1 MKLSALLS
9 CSLLCLSSVVLAQT
23 AGNGTTILKCI
34 KPGIVALT
42 FDDGPGQFNDQLL
55 ALLKKKNVAA
65 TFFVLGSMI
74 DQDAAQAAS
83 LKKMLDAGHQLASH
97 TYTHRVLDTLT
108 EDEMKLEMKNTS
120 DAIFKHAAVRPY
132 YMRAPQGEC
141 AAKCLQVMTDL
152 GYIVTRWN
160 VDTNDWRHA
169 TLPPAQATN
178 ASMAEINDLIV
189 AKSDPKVDSFIILE
203 HEIHKFSVDF
213 VAELVIDA
221 VLKKG
226 YKFVTV
232 EECVGKPAYREGST
246 IPPKAS
252 GSATGTGSGPKPSG
266 NSTNDAVA
274 LLASAWTLA
283 ASALITYT
291 LL

>member
-1 MKLSALLS
+1 M
-9 CSLLCLSSVVLAQT
+9 SSVALAQT
-23 AGNGTTILKCI
+23 AGSATAISKCS

-42 FDDGPGQFNDQLL
+42 FDDGPGEFNDQLL
-55 ALLKKKNVAA
+55 ALLKKKNVPA

-74 DQDAAQAAS
+74 DQNPAQAAS
-83 LKKMLDAGHQLASH
+83 LKKILDAGHQLASH
-97 TYTHRVLDTLT
+97 TYSHSILDTLT
-108 EDEMKLEMKNTS
+108 EDQMKMEMQKTS
-120 DAIFKHAAVRPY
+120 DAMFKHSAVRPY

-141 AAKCLQVMTDL
+141 AEKCMKVMTDL

-160 VDTNDWRHA
+160 VDTNDWRNKD
-169 TLPPAQATN
+169 LPAAQATT

-189 AKSDPKVDSFIILE
+189 AKSDPKVDSFNILE

-213 VAELVIDA
+213 LAEQVIDA
-221 VLKKG
+221 VQKKG
-226 YKFVTV
+226 YKLVTV

-252 GSATGTGSGPKPSG
+252 GSSTNGTGSGPNPSG
-266 NSTNDAVA
+266 VPKNGA
-274 LLASAWTLA
+274 LTLMAGAWTFVV
-283 ASALITYT
+283 STLITYT

>member
-1 MKLSALLS
+1 MRLSTLLS
-9 CSLLCLSSVVLAQT
+9 CSLLTLSSVAFGQT
-23 AGNGTTILKCI
+23 AGNGTTILQCI
-34 KPGIVALT
+34 KPGMVALT
-42 FDDGPGQFNDQLL
+42 FDDGPGAFNDQLL

-65 TFFVLGSMI
+65 TFFVLGAMI
-74 DQDAAQAAS
+74 DEKPEQAAS

-97 TYTHRVLDTLT
+97 TYTHSILDTLT
-108 EDEMKLEMKNTS
+108 EEQMKMEMKNTS
-120 DAIFKHAAVRPY
+120 DTMFKHAAVRPY

-141 AAKCLQVMTDL
+141 ADKCMKVMTDL

-160 VDTNDWRHA
+160 VDTNDWKHA
-169 TLPPAQATN
+169 TLAAAQATN
-178 ASMAEINDLIV
+178 LSMTEINEKIV

-232 EECVGKPAYREGST
+232 EECVGKPAYRDGST
-246 IPPKAS
+246 IPAKAS
-252 GSATGTGSGPKPSG
+252 GSATASGSKPSG
-266 NSTNDAVA
+266 VPLSGAMTH
-274 LLASAWTLA
+274 LAGAWTLA
-283 ASALITYT
+283 VSALITYA